1 MDGTVQLHK
10 LSGNNSPNDEK
21 FMLRDAEITQ
31 KQSPVTA
38 VKHRPVRK
46 SYPISRTV
54 IATCQCYTTISNIFS
69 DIDNNNKRRRDAKLE
84 LRPFPKKFF
93 RIFIRFFPLNLSFIR
108 CSIVADAN
116 GCVKCWHYPTNQ
128 CLYTIRENRQV
139 LGLAYHSYLPKFVT
153 MGDDAKLIL
162 YDEETKMQE
171 RVFHARSV
179 RCVYKHT
186 CYLRRA
192 YARTLAIVDEGEEY
206 FVRFVETRNDEKYLL
221 RFTRFVFVRSSRP
234 VCFFFFERYKTRSRK
249 ESKVTLISLNATVI
263 HFQSTNRSN
272 SIEPNK

>member
-186 CYLRRA
+186 CYLCRA
-192 YARTLAIVDEGEEY
+192 YARTLAIVDEGEGY

-221 RFTRFVFVRSSRP
+221 RFTRFVFVRSSRDQF
-234 VCFFFFERYKTRSRK
+234 VFFFERFMKRVREKNRMLPWSR
-249 ESKVTLISLNATVI
+249 
-263 HFQSTNRSN
+263 
-272 SIEPNK
+272 

>member
-69 DIDNNNKRRRDAKLE
+69 DIDNNITEKRREAGASSL
-84 LRPFPKKFF
+84 PKKFF

-186 CYLRRA
+186 CYLRRT

-206 FVRFVETRNDEKYLL
+206 FVRFVRRETTRNIY
-221 RFTRFVFVRSSRP
+221 FVSR
-234 VCFFFFERYKTRSRK
+234 VSYSFDHQETSLFFFSKGLWNAFEKRIECYLDLVKRD
-249 ESKVTLISLNATVI
+249 
-263 HFQSTNRSN
+263 SN
-272 SIEPNK
+272 PFPIDEQIEFDWTE

>member
-1 MDGTVQLHK
+1 MMDGTVQLHK

-69 DIDNNNKRRRDAKLE
+69 DIDNNITEKRREAGASSL
-84 LRPFPKKFF
+84 PKKFF

-186 CYLRRA
+186 CYLCRA

-206 FVRFVETRNDEKYLL
+206 FVRFVETRNITFIY
-221 RFTRFVFVRSSRP
+221 VSR
-234 VCFFFFERYKTRSRK
+234 VSYSFDHQETSLFFF
-249 ESKVTLISLNATVI
+249 SKGL
-263 HFQSTNRSN
+263 
-272 SIEPNK
+272 